1 MTGFEV
7 EDPILNS
14 PYEEPQE
21 YWRIIEGETPEQVP
35 GRRPAMYYYRP
46 PQYQAKDA
54 GVGTA
59 IELKLVNRIREQ
71 VKAWRQQGY
80 PGVTRTTLD
89 LIQHWHREG
98 REMRLFFAQLEAAET
113 IIFMTEARQ
122 DLRQGINVP
131 VDEPTPLQKAD
142 GVTAFKRYA
151 TKMATGSGKTMVMA
165 MLAAWSILNKVNNRG
180 VQAPAH
186 IPKRVPLPGGRCER
200 PWPAQ
205 RLGSR

>member
-21 YWRIIEGETPEQVP
+21 YWRIIEGETPERVP

-46 PQYQAKDA
+46 PKYQAKDA

-59 IELKLVNRIREQ
+59 IELKLVNRIRGQ
-71 VKAWRQQGY
+71 VKTWRQQGY

-89 LIQHWHREG
+89 LIRHWHRKG
-98 REMRLFFAQLEAAET
+98 REMRLFFAQFEAAET
-113 IIFMTEARQ
+113 NIFLTEARQ

-151 TKMATGSGKTMVMA
+151 TKMATGSGKTTVMA

-180 VQAPAH
+180 D
-186 IPKRVPLPGGRCER
+186 GRFSDTVLVVCPNVTIKNR
-200 PWPAQ
+200 
-205 RLGSR
+205 